1 MILFVQ
7 NRHTDQWDKMEDPN
21 ISTYNYGHLIFNKE
35 SKKKVPW
42 RKETTSSKNGAGKT
56 KCPHAEELN

>member
-1 MILFVQ
+1 MMLFVQ

-35 SKKKVPW
+35 SKKRYPGGKRQHLQKMVLVKPNVHMQ
-42 RKETTSSKNGAGKT
+42 KN
-56 KCPHAEELN
+56 

>member
-1 MILFVQ
+1 MLLVQ

-35 SKKKVPW
+35 SKKG
-42 RKETTSSKNGAGKT
+42 TL
-56 KCPHAEELN
+56 EERDNIFKKWCW